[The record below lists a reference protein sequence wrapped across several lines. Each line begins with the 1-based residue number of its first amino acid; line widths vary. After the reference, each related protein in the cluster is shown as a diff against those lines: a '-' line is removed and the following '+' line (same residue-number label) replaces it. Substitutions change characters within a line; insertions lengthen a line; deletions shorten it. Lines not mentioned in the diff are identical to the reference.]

1 MIPRQKCHKLRRYCR
16 IRPSRSPPHIR
27 GALVAV
33 ALEFLDSRKDPIVHL
48 RLVLSKLETSFAV
61 RDYCRSGARAP
72 QMTRAASKKLTPEA
86 ARELYQGAGSKAYI
100 AGSVGGL
107 GSQYLLGLKAV
118 NCQSRDAPASK
129 LGLKSIFIIVW
140 RIMLN
145 RFHICKLFKSC

>member
-1 MIPRQKCHKLRRYCR
+1 
-16 IRPSRSPPHIR
+16 
-27 GALVAV
+27 
-33 ALEFLDSRKDPIVHL
+33 
-48 RLVLSKLETSFAV
+48 
-61 RDYCRSGARAP
+61 
-72 QMTRAASKKLTPEA
+72 MTRAASTKLTPEA
-86 ARELYQGAGSKAYI
+86 ARELCQGAGSKAYI